1 MIIKSYLGSKEV
13 DGNVAII
20 MNLVAVGTSLELCK
34 VNQQIN
40 YIIIIIIF
48 IITKIRMIFQSHGVS
63 SWNVFLL
70 PVPVNCQVA

>member
-40 YIIIIIIF
+40 NIIIIII
-48 IITKIRMIFQSHGVS
+48 ILS
-63 SWNVFLL
+63 L
-70 PVPVNCQVA
+70 